1 MEIQE
6 RLELEMELV
15 SSYNNIGY
23 LHYDMQDYEN
33 LIAFL
38 EKALAIYQKLG
49 CQVTVKAL
57 SLMTFVALRPELRGS
72 ISFQPLA

>member
-6 RLELEMELV
+6 RLELEMESV

-49 CQVTVKAL
+49 C
-57 SLMTFVALRPELRGS
+57 
-72 ISFQPLA
+72 